1 MVTVWKLGQMVPV
14 MKEIMNMGKNME
26 QELLNG
32 PIPQCLLVNFIITI
46 FMEKV
51 FICGVMGVN
60 MRANGKTIKC
70 MGRAVLVGLMEEF
83 TLVNILMIRKMGM
96 VNFSGQMEEVIK
108 EIGQMASNMEKV
120 CM

>member
-14 MKEIMNMGKNME
+14 MKETMNMGKNMA

-32 PIPQCLLVNFIITI
+32 LIPQCLLVNFIITI

-60 MRANGKTIKC
+60 MRANGKIIKC